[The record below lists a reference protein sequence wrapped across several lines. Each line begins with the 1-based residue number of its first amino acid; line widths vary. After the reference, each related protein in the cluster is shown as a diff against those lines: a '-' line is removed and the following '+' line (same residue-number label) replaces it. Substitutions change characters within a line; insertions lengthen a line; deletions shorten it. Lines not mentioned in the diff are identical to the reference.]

1 MALTEIVSIINVSKE
16 NLIYRDAEHLRVHKQ
31 SSKAVKFEDA
41 SHALLQ
47 DASYCYR
54 RSSVLGRLSYAQ

>member
-41 SHALLQ
+41 SHALH
-47 DASYCYR
+47 
-54 RSSVLGRLSYAQ
+54 